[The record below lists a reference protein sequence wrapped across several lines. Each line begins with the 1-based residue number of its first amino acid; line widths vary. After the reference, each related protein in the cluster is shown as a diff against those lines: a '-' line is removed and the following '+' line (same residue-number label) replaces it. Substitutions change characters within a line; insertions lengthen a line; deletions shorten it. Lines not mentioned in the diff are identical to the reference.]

1 MADTATIKVRADTT
15 QAERALGNLQTALA
29 AVVTVGTARAL
40 ASIADV
46 STTLTNRLNQVAV
59 AQGDVA
65 GTLRSIT
72 QIANT
77 ARTPL
82 ADTGQLYF
90 TIARSA
96 RDLGVNNEQALRTTE
111 LISKSL
117 SASGTSA
124 QAASGALVQ
133 LGQALAQ
140 DSVRGDELNSI
151 LEGMPDLAIAIA
163 NRFGVTVGALKLL
176 GEQGRITGRDLID
189 SVAAAADQIERNFA
203 RALPTISQALTVLS
217 NSFTNFVGEL
227 DRATGGAGTAAN
239 AIIRIAQAVD
249 SLAASMNII
258 KGILEVGLIVAVT
271 ALGFRFGTALA
282 ATGGIIATV
291 AARFA
296 SLGTTAR
303 KTYESIRDYVRMTPR
318 FNVGPWE
325 SFKQLLR
332 ELYERLTY
340 VAKEYPTVFATLSG
354 LGATLYTYWDRV
366 VNRVRE
372 YLGLTGSI
380 VVDQSEI
387 NGLLMQQAAIE
398 QHIADQIQR
407 KGRRE
412 VEIEGLQIKA
422 QNSREAS
429 YRQLIKSA
437 EQEMVL
443 AGLTGREHEQ
453 VALMY
458 RLENALVKEITD
470 SQGKLIGYS
479 QAVTNDEMRKLHAI
493 EQQRQQYE
501 RIRTLNDEIRQAGES
516 VIKSSAQAS
525 DPRIAVEQKFITD
538 KIALENY
545 FIQNSLMTEQQY
557 QDALS
562 RLTTQYSRDRI
573 SAEMQL
579 TRTKLDEQFKLEN
592 AALIRQ
598 NELFKIRLQQLQEL
612 SELSYNQANQEL
624 IFENTMFE
632 LQSANIAKTMN
643 MQFTMANQEL
653 ILKTQIYDLE
663 VQQQERLN
671 AMRQSMFQQDLQRQ
685 GFTLENAKA
694 MARERAAFE
703 QKSEMEKTQF
713 ALQQGATIFDSL
725 GRYNRRAFEAAKAFN
740 IANAIMNTYMGA
752 TKALATYP
760 PPFNVLAAAAVVAAG
775 LAQVAQI
782 RSQTYQGKALG
793 GSIVGGQQYIVGER
807 GPELI
812 TAPSGGGMVT
822 PNNQLGGTTNINF
835 TVNTVDARGFDQLLA
850 ERRPM
855 IINMI
860 RQAQNDRGRRAT
872 V

>member
-249 SLAASMNII
+249 SLAASLNII

-271 ALGFRFGTALA
+271 ALGFRFGTALM
-282 ATGGIIATV
+282 ATGGLIATL
-291 AARFA
+291 AASFR

-332 ELYERLTY
+332 ELSHRQDHL
-340 VAKEYPTVFATLSG
+340 AKQYPTVFATISG
-354 LGATLYTYWDRV
+354 LGATIYTYWDRV
-366 VNRVRE
+366 VNRVKE
-372 YLGLTGSI
+372 YLGLTRSI
-380 VVDQSEI
+380 VVDQGEI
-387 NGLLMQQAAIE
+387 NGLLMQQAFIE
-398 QHIADQIQR
+398 QHIADQTQR
-407 KGRRE
+407 NGRRA
-412 VEIEGLQIKA
+412 VEEEGLRLKA
-422 QNSREAS
+422 QYSREAS

-443 AGLTGREHEQ
+443 AGLTGQERER

-479 QAVTNDEMRKLHAI
+479 EAVTNDEMRKLSAI

-501 RIRTLNDEIRQAGES
+501 RIQTLNEEIRQAGES

-538 KIALENY
+538 RIALENY
-545 FIQNSLMTEQQY
+545 FIQNSLMSEQQY
-557 QDALS
+557 QDALT
-562 RLTTQYSRDRI
+562 RLTTQYTRDRI

-632 LQSANIAKTMN
+632 LQSANIARTMN

-782 RSQTYQGKALG
+782 RSQTYQGRALG
-793 GSIVGGQQYIVGER
+793 GSMVGGQQYIVGER

>member
-249 SLAASMNII
+249 SLAASLNII

-282 ATGGIIATV
+282 ATGGLIATL
-291 AARFA
+291 AASFR

-332 ELYERLTY
+332 DLSARQKHLAEQ
-340 VAKEYPTVFATLSG
+340 YPLVFATISG
-354 LGATLYTYWDRV
+354 LGATIYTYWDRV
-366 VNRVRE
+366 VNRVKE
-372 YLGLTGSI
+372 YLGLTRSI
-380 VVDQSEI
+380 VVDQGEI
-387 NGLLMQQAAIE
+387 NGLLMQQAFIE
-398 QHIADQIQR
+398 QHIADQTQR
-407 KGRRE
+407 NGRRA
-412 VEIEGLQIKA
+412 VEEEGLRLKA
-422 QNSREAS
+422 QYSREAS

-443 AGLTGREHEQ
+443 AGLTGQERER

-479 QAVTNDEMRKLHAI
+479 EAVTNDEMRKLSAI

-501 RIRTLNDEIRQAGES
+501 RIQTLNEEIRQAGES

-538 KIALENY
+538 RIALENY
-545 FIQNSLMTEQQY
+545 FIQNSLMSEQQY
-557 QDALS
+557 QDALT
-562 RLTTQYSRDRI
+562 RLTTQYTRDRI

-632 LQSANIAKTMN
+632 LQSANIARTMN

-782 RSQTYQGKALG
+782 RSQTYQGRALG

>member
-1 MADTATIKVRADTT
+1 
-15 QAERALGNLQTALA
+15 
-29 AVVTVGTARAL
+29 
-40 ASIADV
+40 
-46 STTLTNRLNQVAV
+46 
-59 AQGDVA
+59 
-65 GTLRSIT
+65 
-72 QIANT
+72 
-77 ARTPL
+77 
-82 ADTGQLYF
+82 
-90 TIARSA
+90 
-96 RDLGVNNEQALRTTE
+96 
-111 LISKSL
+111 
-117 SASGTSA
+117 
-124 QAASGALVQ
+124 
-133 LGQALAQ
+133 
-140 DSVRGDELNSI
+140 
-151 LEGMPDLAIAIA
+151 
-163 NRFGVTVGALKLL
+163 
-176 GEQGRITGRDLID
+176 
-189 SVAAAADQIERNFA
+189 
-203 RALPTISQALTVLS
+203 VLS

-271 ALGFRFGTALA
+271 ALGLRFGTALA
-282 ATGGIIATV
+282 ATGGIIASL

-303 KTYESIRDYVRMTPR
+303 KTYESISAYVRIVPR

-325 SFKQLLR
+325 SLKQLLR
-332 ELYERLTY
+332 ELSHRQDYL
-340 VAKEYPTVFATLSG
+340 AKQYPLVFATISG
-354 LGATLYTYWDRV
+354 LGATIYTYWDRV
-366 VNRVRE
+366 VNRVKE
-372 YLGLTGSI
+372 YLGLTRSI
-380 VVDQSEI
+380 VVDQAEI
-387 NGLLMQQAAIE
+387 NGLLMQQAFIE
-398 QHIADQIQR
+398 QHIADQTQR
-407 KGRRE
+407 NGRRA
-412 VEIEGLQIKA
+412 VEEEGLRLKA

-443 AGLTGREHEQ
+443 AGLAGQERER

-479 QAVTNDEMRKLHAI
+479 EAITSAEMRKLSAI

-501 RIRTLNDEIRQAGES
+501 RIQTLNEEIRQAGES

-538 KIALENY
+538 RIALENY
-545 FIQNSLMTEQQY
+545 FIQNSLMSEQQY
-557 QDALS
+557 QDALT
-562 RLTTQYSRDRI
+562 RLTTQYTRDRI

-579 TRTKLDEQFKLEN
+579 TRTRLDEQFKLEN

-598 NELFKIRLQQLQEL
+598 NELFRIRLQQLQEL

-632 LQSANIAKTMN
+632 LQSANIARTMN

-782 RSQTYQGKALG
+782 RSQTYQGRALG

-835 TVNTVDARGFDQLLA
+835 TVNTADARGFDQLLA

>member
-479 QAVTNDEMRKLHAI
+479 QAVTNDEMRKLYAI

-545 FIQNSLMTEQQY
+545 FIQNSLMSEQQY